1 MASFLTDSPKPQT
14 DYVSMDE
21 PCVMLFE
28 FNQPAA
34 DSQSVRRWRHIWVIR
49 NDAGAEYREDLGPAS
64 DYGDAFV
71 LPGGEPDY
79 GIDGIVETVGR
90 LIDCANDIKEHPFD
104 SEGVVRTDLE
114 GAYHDVMDQRR
125 FILQGNTP

>member
-1 MASFLTDSPKPQT
+1 MGSFLTDGPVPKT
-14 DYVSMDE
+14 DHVSMDE

-28 FNQPAA
+28 VNSPAA
-34 DSQSVRRWRHIWVIR
+34 DSSSLRRWRHIWVIR
-49 NDAGAEYREDLGPAS
+49 DDAGAEYREDIGLAS

-90 LIDCANDIKEHPFD
+90 LIDCANDIKAHPFD
-104 SEGVVRTDLE
+104 SEGVVRTDLI
-114 GAYHDVMDQRR
+114 GAYHDVMDQRQ
-125 FILQGNTP
+125 FILEGNTP